1 MNLNAKYKWFI
12 VHVFTGQEK
21 NICKYL
27 EENRKNKRMETLID
41 KIIVPERMIKVRD
54 RKGEIKS
61 KEKRLYPGYILVH
74 AAEDDAVTQLIAE
87 SPKVM
92 GFLGKKA
99 AQPITDEEADKILGL
114 METVEEVSDTRFL
127 EGQTIRIIDGPF
139 TDFNGS
145 IKELNRE
152 KERLVVMVTVF
163 GRSTPV
169 ELSYSQVELI

>member
-1 MNLNAKYKWFI
+1 MSADKKFRWFI
-12 VHVFTGQEK
+12 IHVFTGQEK
-21 NICKYL
+21 IICKYL
-27 EENRKNKRMETLID
+27 AEQKKKKRILI
-41 KIIVPERMIKVRD
+41 
-54 RKGEIKS
+54 
-61 KEKRLYPGYILVH
+61 H
-74 AAEDDAVTQLIAE
+74 AAEDDAVTRLIAE

-99 AQPITDEEADKILGL
+99 AQPITEEEAEKILGL
-114 METVEEVSDTRFL
+114 METVEEVNDTRFL

-152 KERLVVMVTVF
+152 KERLIVMVTVF

-169 ELSYSQVELI
+169 ELSYNQVELI

>member
-1 MNLNAKYKWFI
+1 MGVDNKYKWFI
-12 VHVFTGQEK
+12 IHVFTGQEK
-21 NICKYL
+21 NICNYL
-27 EENRKNKRMETLID
+27 AEQKKQKKMDTLID
-41 KIIVPERMIKVRD
+41 KIVVPERMIKVRD
-54 RKGEIKS
+54 KKGEIKA
-61 KEKRLYPGYILVH
+61 KEKRLYPGYILIH

-87 SPKVM
+87 SPKIM
-92 GFLGKKA
+92 GFLGKKS
-99 AQPITDEEADKILGL
+99 AQPISDEEADKILGL

-139 TDFNGS
+139 TDFNGT

-152 KERLVVMVTVF
+152 KERLIVMVTVF

>member
-1 MNLNAKYKWFI
+1 MSVDTKYRWYI
-12 VHVFTGQEK
+12 IHVFTGQEK

-27 EENRKNKRMETLID
+27 EEQKKRKKMDDLID
-41 KIIVPERMIKVRD
+41 RIVVPERMIKVRD

-74 AAEDDAVTQLIAE
+74 AVEDDAVTQLIAE

-99 AQPITDEEADKILGL
+99 AQPITDEEAEKILGL
-114 METVEEVSDTRFL
+114 METVEEVNDTRFL

-139 TDFNGS
+139 TDFNGT

-169 ELSYSQVELI
+169 ELNYNQVELI

>member
-1 MNLNAKYKWFI
+1 MSADKKFRWFI
-12 VHVFTGQEK
+12 IHVFTGQEK
-21 NICKYL
+21 IICKYL
-27 EENRKNKRMETLID
+27 AEQRKKKRMDALID
-41 KIIVPERMIKVRD
+41 QIVVPERMIKVRD
-54 RKGEIKS
+54 KSGEIKE
-61 KEKRLYPGYILVH
+61 KEKRLYPGYILIH
-74 AAEDDAVTQLIAE
+74 AAEDDAVTRLVAE

-99 AQPITDEEADKILGL
+99 AQPISEEEAEKILGL
-114 METVEEVSDTRFL
+114 METVEEVNDTRFL

-152 KERLVVMVTVF
+152 KERLIVMVTVF

-169 ELSYSQVELI
+169 ELSYNQVELI

>member
-1 MNLNAKYKWFI
+1 MNVNNKYRWFI

-27 EENRKNKRMETLID
+27 AEQKKKKKLDNLIEQ
-41 KIIVPERMIKVRD
+41 ILVPERMIKVRD
-54 RKGEIKS
+54 KKGEIKS
-61 KEKRLYPGYILVH
+61 KEKRLYPGYIMVH
-74 AAEDDAVTQLIAE
+74 AVENDAVTQLIAE

-99 AQPITDEEADKILGL
+99 AQPITDEEAEKILGL
-114 METVEEVSDTRFL
+114 METIEEVNDTRFL

-145 IKELNRE
+145 IRESNRE

-169 ELSYSQVELI
+169 ELSYNQVELI